1 MMMGTMPA
9 KIRAIRSLISLQFL
23 ISSYI
28 LFPSLA
34 AAASATNPNLHTHP
48 QFASCEQSKDGCS
61 SSHTFNRPLKEHEAT
76 DKANSAFSFHLT
88 NSFMRDGMYTRISDD
103 DGSHFRDL
111 WPFELNWRLVIGT
124 AVGIVGG
131 AVGSVGGV
139 GGGGFFLP
147 MFNLILGFDTKTS
160 AALSKAM
167 VMGGAIST
175 ALFNIFQKHPYEHRP
190 VIDYDVVVLF
200 QPMLLLGISIG
211 VIFNVIFAQWMITLL
226 TVVLFAI
233 SLQSVFKK
241 AIALRNQEALSLKDG
256 MMTVPNSIAS
266 IPIDEEIESSEHK
279 PVTNGNAILEM
290 YEERRDWSW
299 FPFQKWL
306 LLLFI
311 WAIFLL
317 LQVLKMHTATCG
329 LWYWIID
336 GLQVPVAIGSNLA
349 FAVHLYNKSKHN
361 DGKEDVNQ
369 PLLEQPQN
377 KWRVANLCIYA
388 ASGVGAGIVGGLLG
402 LGGGA
407 IMGPA
412 FLELGLS
419 PQVTSAT
426 STFLMVYS
434 SSLSVVEYYLLDRLP
449 TAFAIYF
456 SILSLVAAL
465 WGQVII
471 RKIVTSSGKASVI
484 VFVLGCCMVMSTIFL
499 GGTGAI
505 RSYNKWK
512 TGANLWFDDLCSAR

>member
-111 WPFELNWRLVIGT
+111 WPKFELNWRLVIGT

-160 AALSKAM
+160 AALSK
-167 VMGGAIST
+167 V
-175 ALFNIFQKHPYEHRP
+175 
-190 VIDYDVVVLF
+190 
-200 QPMLLLGISIG
+200 
-211 VIFNVIFAQWMITLL
+211 
-226 TVVLFAI
+226 